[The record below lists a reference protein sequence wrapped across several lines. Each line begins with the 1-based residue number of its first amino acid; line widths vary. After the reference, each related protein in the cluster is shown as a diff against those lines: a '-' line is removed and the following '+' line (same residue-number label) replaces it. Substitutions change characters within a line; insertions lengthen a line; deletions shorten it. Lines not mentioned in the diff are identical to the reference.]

1 MTPEL
6 IAELAALALS
16 AINAYHS
23 ASGIPITATSVLA
36 LLPNSTPLTP
46 PDPPKE

>member
-6 IAELAALALS
+6 IAELAALALA

-23 ASGIPITATSVLA
+23 AAGVPITAASVLA
-36 LLPNSTPLTP
+36 LLPNNTPLTP
-46 PDPPKE
+46 PDKP